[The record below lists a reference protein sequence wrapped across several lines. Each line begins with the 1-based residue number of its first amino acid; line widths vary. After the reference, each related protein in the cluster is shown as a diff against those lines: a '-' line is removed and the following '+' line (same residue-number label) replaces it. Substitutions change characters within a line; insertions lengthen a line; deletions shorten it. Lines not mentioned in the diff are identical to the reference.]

1 MAHGDAGDHVDVC
14 GLELLTETRCK
25 VMIRAPDL
33 MTIKDKEVTFAEVST
48 IADSQLRMRDIEGF
62 CDNLSPLH

>member
-1 MAHGDAGDHVDVC
+1 VFRSVAHGDAGDHVDVC

-33 MTIKDKEVTFAEVST
+33 MTIKDKEASFATVSIT
-48 IADSQLRMRDIEGF
+48 A
-62 CDNLSPLH
+62 N